1 MIRYFLFLL
10 FLVPTVHAITCTEGL
25 LMYYKDWY
33 GLYLGGTDAFLDST
47 IFTYSDGEFRSE
59 KILREKDY
67 LRSIVESNRD
77 GIIQIDTSTLVYLVD
92 DFNFQSDHRSIAN
105 KKISSDTI
113 SIEFLERDS
122 IERKQDIRT
131 IRSTTKV
138 YKDGLILDDTESLEK
153 ENDTYATHIEVSL
166 KNDTLFIL
174 HLGSEDGAPMDTA
187 RFEIYI
193 VDPNDS
199 HICHEFYRVQDCED
213 GCTDNNGNPIKD
225 GDIVRSYDHTITEN
239 KNGFMIE
246 EIRHNGTNQYFMIY
260 SDGITTSIAKRPA
273 AKMNRLRRDFYF
285 DTKGRKQQKTVPYR
299 VFF

>member
-25 LMYYKDWY
+25 LMYYKEWY

-67 LRSIVESNRD
+67 LGSIVESNRD
-77 GIIQIDTSTLVYLVD
+77 GISQIDTTIKLYLVD

-105 KKISSDTI
+105 KKISNDTI
-113 SIEFLERDS
+113 SIEAFMRDS

-131 IRSTTKV
+131 TKFTTKV
-138 YKDGLILDDTESLEK
+138 YKDGLILDDIETLEK
-153 ENDTYATHIEVSL
+153 EHDTYATHIEVSL

-187 RFEIYI
+187 RFEIY
-193 VDPNDS
+193 VADPNDS

-225 GDIVRSYDHTITEN
+225 GDIVQSYDHTITEN

-273 AKMNRLRRDFYF
+273 AKMNGLRRDFYF

>member
-1 MIRYFLFLL
+1 
-10 FLVPTVHAITCTEGL
+10 
-25 LMYYKDWY
+25 MYYKEWY
-33 GLYLGGTDAFLDST
+33 GLYLGGTDSFLDS
-47 IFTYSDGEFRSE
+47 IVFTYSDGEFRSE

-67 LRSIVESNRD
+67 LRIIVESNRD

-92 DFNFQSDHRSIAN
+92 DFNFRSDHRSIAN
-105 KKISSDTI
+105 KKISNDTI

-153 ENDTYATHIEVSL
+153 EHDSYVTHIEVSL
-166 KNDTLFIL
+166 KNDTLFNL

-187 RFEIYI
+187 SFEIY
-193 VDPNDS
+193 VADPNDK
-199 HICHEFYRVQDCED
+199 HICHEFYRVHDCED
-213 GCTDNNGNPIKD
+213 GCTDSNGNPIKD
-225 GDIVRSYDHTITEN
+225 GDIVQSYDHTITEN
-239 KNGFMIE
+239 KYGFMIE

-260 SDGITTSIAKRPA
+260 SDETTTSIAKRPL
-273 AKMNRLRRDFYF
+273 AKMNRFRRDFYF
-285 DTKGRKQQKTVPYR
+285 DSKGRKQQKAVPYR

>member
-33 GLYLGGTDAFLDST
+33 GLYLGGTDAFLDS
-47 IFTYSDGEFRSE
+47 ILFTYDGEFFRSE
-59 KILREKDY
+59 KILREKDCV
-67 LRSIVESNRD
+67 RSVVKSNED
-77 GIIQIDTSTLVYLVD
+77 GITQTDTTIKLYLVD

-105 KKISSDTI
+105 KKISNDTI

-153 ENDTYATHIEVSL
+153 ENDTYATHIEVSF
-166 KNDTLFIL
+166 KNDTLL
-174 HLGSEDGAPMDTA
+174 LLVLGSEDGAPMDT
-187 RFEIYI
+187 
-193 VDPNDS
+193 VDFLFFVADPIDS
-199 HICHEFYRVQDCED
+199 HICHEFNQVHDCED
-213 GCTDNNGNPIKD
+213 SCTDNNGNPIKD
-225 GDIVRSYDHTITEN
+225 GDIVQSYDHTITEN
-239 KNGFMIE
+239 SNGFMIE
-246 EIRHNGTNQYFMIY
+246 EIRHNGKNQYFMIY
-260 SDGITTSIAKRPA
+260 SDGTTTSIAKRPA
-273 AKMNRLRRDFYF
+273 AKMNSLRRTLYF
-285 DTKGRKQQKTVPYR
+285 DTKGRKHQKIVPYR

>member
-1 MIRYFLFLL
+1 MMRYFLL

-25 LMYYKDWY
+25 LMYYKEFY
-33 GLYLGGTDAFLDST
+33 GLYLGGTDAILDST
-47 IFTYSDGEFRSE
+47 FFTYDGDFFRSE

-77 GIIQIDTSTLVYLVD
+77 GISQIDTTIKLYLVD

-105 KKISSDTI
+105 KKISNDTI

-153 ENDTYATHIEVSL
+153 ENDTYATHIEVSF
-166 KNDTLFIL
+166 KNDTLL
-174 HLGSEDGAPMDTA
+174 LLVLGSEDGAPMDTA
-187 RFEIYI
+187 SFEIY
-193 VDPNDS
+193 VADPNDS
-199 HICHEFYRVQDCED
+199 HICHEFYRVHDCED

-225 GDIVRSYDHTITEN
+225 GDIVQSYDHTITEN
-239 KNGFMIE
+239 SNGFMIE
-246 EIRHNGTNQYFMIY
+246 EIRHNAIFPKKDACLDQNPT
-260 SDGITTSIAKRPA
+260 
-273 AKMNRLRRDFYF
+273 
-285 DTKGRKQQKTVPYR
+285 
-299 VFF
+299 